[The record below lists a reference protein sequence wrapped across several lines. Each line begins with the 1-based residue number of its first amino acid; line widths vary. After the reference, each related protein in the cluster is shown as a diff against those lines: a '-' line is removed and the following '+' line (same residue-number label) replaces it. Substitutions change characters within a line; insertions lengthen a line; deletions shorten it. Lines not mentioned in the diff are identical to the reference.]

1 MVARDADVD
10 QVHSIES
17 GVLDQSRTVKVL
29 TFVRF
34 TSSRAEE
41 FHTEINT
48 KVFKLFQRW
57 WSLWKEQ
64 EVSAQCVCV
73 FEDTTVCV
81 CFWGYNSVCV
91 CVCMCPNW
99 RADVMP
105 RALCRSLWTCTDFL
119 TPVCSVSH
127 WECHHL
133 EDRPPTTTKTILRH
147 QPEKSIVSEI

>member
-10 QVHSIES
+10 QGPVSIES

-81 CFWGYNSVCV
+81 CVCV
-91 CVCMCPNW
+91 CVLIGELMSCPRLCAVHCGPAQTSSHLSAACHTENVTTW
-99 RADVMP
+99 RTGLQLRPKQSYDTSQKKV
-105 RALCRSLWTCTDFL
+105 LL
-119 TPVCSVSH
+119 VKYKCSVLS
-127 WECHHL
+127 
-133 EDRPPTTTKTILRH
+133 
-147 QPEKSIVSEI
+147 